1 MNNLSWSS
9 IVCREHSKDLVL
21 LCELSFRDKFALL
34 YRGSRDGFGAEAF
47 HSKCDG
53 HENTLTILKARESS
67 FIFGAFTSVAWQ
79 SISHQYKCDENAFLF
94 SLTNKDNKPCKMKI
108 KESKCRNAVYSSPRY
123 GPTFGGG
130 HDIYIANNA
139 NTRASSYS
147 NLGLT
152 FSHPEYEYDS
162 NEAKSFLAG
171 SHYFQLSEIEIYKID

>member
-1 MNNLSWSS
+1 MS
-9 IVCREHSKDLVL
+9 IL
-21 LCELSFRDKFALL
+21 DKFTLL
-34 YRGSRDGFGAEAF
+34 YKTIRDGFGAEDL

-53 HENTLTILKARESS
+53 HENALTILKARESS

-94 SLTNKDNKPCKMKI
+94 SLTNKENRPRKMKI
-108 KESKCRNAVYSSPRY
+108 DENKCRNAVYSSPRY

-139 NTRASSYS
+139 NSRTSSYS
-147 NLGLT
+147 NLGKT

-171 SHYFQLSEIEIYKID
+171 TCNFQLSEIEIYKIDK